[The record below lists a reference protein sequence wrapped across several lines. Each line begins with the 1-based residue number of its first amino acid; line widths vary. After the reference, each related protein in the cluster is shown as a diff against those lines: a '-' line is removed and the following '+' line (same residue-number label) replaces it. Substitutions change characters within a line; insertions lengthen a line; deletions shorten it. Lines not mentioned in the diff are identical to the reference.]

1 MILQSQ
7 VMIPNERSFSTA
19 PRLLVFGT
27 GSVGSLYTYIIHRGG
42 GEVTCVCRS
51 NYAEVKAHGI
61 RIESSVLGNGIANP
75 HVVRSVDEALSSSQ
89 QPFDFVVVCT
99 KSIPTT
105 TSTTI
110 RLIEPAVSVGRTAIV
125 LIQNGL
131 CIEERYH
138 RAFPGVPIISGVAY
152 APTTQTSPRAFLHSE
167 MERLHLGL
175 YDTDRS
181 LTAIK
186 GLESFVSL
194 IRRGG
199 GTAILEN
206 DIQIERW
213 RKIVAN
219 GAINP
224 ICALS
229 RCRDGQ
235 LMKVAPLA
243 YDLLK
248 KVMLEIVAVAEA
260 EGYGHVVSPETV
272 EAQLARSLGRPF
284 PGVQPS
290 MMVDAL
296 NCRQLEVEAI
306 VGRLVEIG
314 RGKKVEIPRLETLF
328 VLLQGLDAALQT
340 GVDGEV

>member
-1 MILQSQ
+1 M
-7 VMIPNERSFSTA
+7 

-27 GSVGSLYTYIIHRGG
+27 GSVGGLYTYIIDRGG
-42 GEVTCVCRS
+42 GEATCVCRS

-61 RIESSVLGNGIANP
+61 RIESSILGNCIANP

-89 QPFDFVVVCT
+89 QPFDFVV
-99 KSIPTT
+99 
-105 TSTTI
+105 
-110 RLIEPAVSVGRTAIV
+110 
-125 LIQNGL
+125 NGL
-131 CIEERYH
+131 GIEERYH
-138 RAFPGVPIISGVAY
+138 RAFPGAPIISGVAY
-152 APTTQTSPRAFLHSE
+152 APTTQTSPGVFLHSE

-181 LTAIK
+181 STAIK
-186 GLESFVSL
+186 VLESFVSL

-243 YDLLK
+243 FDLLK

-290 MMVDAL
+290 MMADAL
-296 NCRQLEVEAI
+296 NGRQLEVEAI
-306 VGRLVEIG
+306 VGRIVEIG
-314 RGKKVEIPRLETLF
+314 RSKQVEIPRLETLF
-328 VLLQGLDAALQT
+328 VLLQGLDTALQI
-340 GVDGEV
+340 GVDGEI